1 MFFKK
6 RIKVPDDLLKE
17 LQSFN
22 EKNTIKYSNRIDL
35 DDDGIR
41 YMKKQSNNNI
51 EKNATYSDKESFNL
65 IVEEPSEDY
74 VISKIKEIS
83 LTETFQELLFK
94 YIDKSGFS
102 DLEIYKKAHIDRRLF
117 SKIKSDVNYHP
128 SFGTVT
134 LLALSLTLNIED
146 YELLLKSASYSLSTS
161 DIQNVVLRY
170 CFEHKIYD
178 IFYVNNLLYTITD
191 KEIKDL

>member
-6 RIKVPDDLLKE
+6 RIKVPEDLLKE
-17 LQSFN
+17 VRAFN
-22 EKNTIKYSNRIDL
+22 EQNTLKYSNRKDL

-41 YMKKQSNNNI
+41 YMKKPSNNNTKENNI
-51 EKNATYSDKESFNL
+51 YSERETAEL
-65 IVEEPSEDY
+65 MVEEPSEDY
-74 VISKIKEIS
+74 VISEIKEIP

-94 YIDKSGFS
+94 YIDKSGFT
-102 DLEIYKKAHIDRRLF
+102 DLKIYKKAHIDRRLF

-128 SFGTVT
+128 SFGTVS
-134 LLALSLTLNIED
+134 LLALSLMLNIED
-146 YELLLKSASYSLSTS
+146 YELLLKSASYSLSTNN
-161 DIQNVVLRY
+161 IHNIILRY

>member
-6 RIKVPDDLLKE
+6 RIKVPEDLLKE
-17 LQSFN
+17 VRAFN
-22 EKNTIKYSNRIDL
+22 EQNTLKYSNRKDL

-41 YMKKQSNNNI
+41 YMKKPSNNNTKENNI
-51 EKNATYSDKESFNL
+51 YSERETAELMVK
-65 IVEEPSEDY
+65 EPSEEY
-74 VISKIKEIS
+74 VISEIKEIP

-94 YIDKSGFS
+94 YIDKSGFT

-128 SFGTVT
+128 SFGTVS
-134 LLALSLTLNIED
+134 LLALSLMLSIEN
-146 YELLLKSASYSLSTS
+146 YELLLKSASYSLSTNN
-161 DIQNVVLRY
+161 IHNIVLRY
-170 CFEHKIYD
+170 CFEHKLYD

>member
-6 RIKVPDDLLKE
+6 RIKVPEDLLKE
-17 LQSFN
+17 VQAFN
-22 EKNTIKYSNRIDL
+22 KQNTLKYSNRKDL

-41 YMKKQSNNNI
+41 YMKKPSNNNTKENNI
-51 EKNATYSDKESFNL
+51 YSERETAEL
-65 IVEEPSEDY
+65 MVEEHSEEY
-74 VISKIKEIS
+74 VISEIKEIP

-94 YIDKSGFS
+94 YIDKSGFT

-128 SFGTVT
+128 SFGTIS
-134 LLALSLTLNIED
+134 LLALSLMLSIED
-146 YELLLKSASYSLSTS
+146 YELLLKSASYSLSTNN
-161 DIQNVVLRY
+161 IHNIVLRY
-170 CFEHKIYD
+170 CFEHKLYD

>member
-6 RIKVPDDLLKE
+6 RIKVPEDLLKE
-17 LQSFN
+17 VRAFN
-22 EKNTIKYSNRIDL
+22 EQNTLKYSNRKDL

-41 YMKKQSNNNI
+41 YMKKPSNNNTKENNI
-51 EKNATYSDKESFNL
+51 YSERETAEL
-65 IVEEPSEDY
+65 MVEEHSEEY
-74 VISKIKEIS
+74 VISEIKEIP

-94 YIDKSGFS
+94 YIDKSEFT

-128 SFGTVT
+128 SFGTVS
-134 LLALSLTLNIED
+134 LLALSLMLSIEN
-146 YELLLKSASYSLSTS
+146 YELLLKSASYSLSTNN
-161 DIQNVVLRY
+161 IHNIVLRY
-170 CFEHKIYD
+170 CFEHKLYD

>member
-6 RIKVPDDLLKE
+6 RIKVPEDLLKE
-17 LQSFN
+17 VRAYN
-22 EKNTIKYSNRIDL
+22 EQNTIKYSNRKDL

-41 YMKKQSNNNI
+41 YMKKPSNNTKQNNI
-51 EKNATYSDKESFNL
+51 YSKRETAEL
-65 IVEEPSEDY
+65 MVEEPSENY
-74 VISKIKEIS
+74 VISEIKEIP

-117 SKIKSDVNYHP
+117 SKIKSDANYHP
-128 SFGTVT
+128 SFGTVS
-134 LLALSLTLNIED
+134 LLALSLMLSIED
-146 YELLLKSASYSLSTS
+146 YEFLLKSASYSLSTNN
-161 DIQNVVLRY
+161 IHNIVLRY
-170 CFEHKIYD
+170 CFEHKLYD
-178 IFYVNNLLYTITD
+178 IFYVNNILYTITD

>member
-6 RIKVPDDLLKE
+6 RIKVPEDLLKE
-17 LQSFN
+17 VRAFN
-22 EKNTIKYSNRIDL
+22 EQNTLKYSNRKDL

-41 YMKKQSNNNI
+41 YMKKPSNNNTKENNI
-51 EKNATYSDKESFNL
+51 YSERETAELMVK
-65 IVEEPSEDY
+65 EPSEEY
-74 VISKIKEIS
+74 VISEIKEIP

-128 SFGTVT
+128 SFGTVS
-134 LLALSLTLNIED
+134 LLALSLMLSIEN
-146 YELLLKSASYSLSTS
+146 YELLLKSASYSLSTNN
-161 DIQNVVLRY
+161 IHNIVLRY
-170 CFEHKIYD
+170 CFEHKLYD